1 MAEAKKTN
9 YGNESIS
16 SLKGADRVRKRP
28 GVIFGSDG
36 LDGCEHAVFE
46 ILSNSIDEAREGH
59 GKLITVT
66 RYLDHSIEVEDMGRG
81 CPVDYNPKEKRFN
94 WELVYCELYAGGKYN
109 NLDGDNYEYS
119 LGLNGLGACATQYS
133 SRYMDV
139 TVWRDGNKYSLHFER
154 GEPVGKKGDEL
165 RIEPTDRGRKTGT
178 RTRWLPD
185 LDVFTDIDIPAD
197 YYVETLRRQAV
208 VNAGITF
215 RFKNEVLPGHFETQ
229 DFVYEN
235 GIIDYVAE
243 IAGEDALTTPVF
255 WETERRGRDREDK
268 PEYKVKLSCAC
279 CFSNKVQRIEHYHN
293 SSWLEHGGAP
303 EKAVKNAFVYA
314 IDAYCKQTNKY
325 TKSESKIT
333 FQDVADCLVLVTNC
347 FSTQTSYENQT
358 KKAITNKFVQ
368 DAMAEFFRDRLHVY
382 FIENKQEAERIADQ
396 VLVNKRSRESAEK
409 ARLNIK
415 KKLTGSLDIA
425 NRVQKFVDCR
435 TKDVSKREIYI
446 VEGDSALG
454 SVKLSRDA
462 EFQGIMPVRG
472 KILNC
477 LKADYDRIFKSDIIT
492 DLIRVLGCGV
502 EVQTKKIAKDLPPF
516 DLGSLRWNKVVIC
529 TDADV
534 DGYQIRTLI
543 LTMIYRLCPTL
554 IREGYVYIAESPL
567 YEIDHLQGQDV
578 VCLYRGGEGRHCQRA
593 GRQKDHRPALKGSWR
608 ERPGNDVDDDDESRN
623 APSHQGHARGRRADA
638 ADLRPA
644 AGGQPPGPEGPYCG
658 ERVQVPGYGG
668 YFVNFVRRRDC
679 QMSIELLTYNHK
691 EKLTEAFE
699 RSHRKIDIVS
709 PFLSEDTAD
718 YFSKLIKKKQIPA
731 TFITRFDHEA
741 FVKGANSTKGLTK
754 MLHAGVELLAL
765 LGLHTKLYLIDDR
778 TAILGSAN
786 FTESGMSKN
795 IELSLYIEDEPELFD
810 SLQKYFEKLQPKHA

>member
-235 GIIDYVAE
+235 GIIDYVSE

-293 SSWLEHGGAP
+293 SSWLEHGGSP
-303 EKAVKNAFVYA
+303 EKASKTAFVYA
-314 IDAYCKQTNKY
+314 IDKYLKDNNKY
-325 TKSESKIT
+325 QKGEARIAW
-333 FQDVADCLVLVTNC
+333 QDIEDCIILVSNN

-368 DAMAEFFRDRLHVY
+368 EAMTDFLKSRLETY
-382 FIENKQEAERIADQ
+382 FIENRVDALKIAEQ
-396 VLVNKRSRESAEK
+396 VLINKRSRESAEK
-409 ARLNIK
+409 QRLNIK
-415 KKLTGSLDIA
+415 KKLSGSLKDNNKYQKGEARIAWQDIEDCIILVSNNFSTQTSYENQTKKA
-425 NRVQKFVDCR
+425 ITNKFVQEAMTDFLKSRLETYFIENRVDALKIAEQVLINKRSRESAEKQRLNIKKKLSGSIDISNRVEKFVDCR
-435 TKDVSKREIYI
+435 TRDVSRREIYI

-454 SVKLSRDA
+454 SVKLSRDG

-477 LKADYDRIFKSDIIT
+477 LKADYPRIFKSEIIT
-492 DLIRVLGCGV
+492 DLLKVLGCGV
-502 EVQTKKIAKDLPPF
+502 EVPGKFVKDLNAF
-516 DLGSLRWNKVVIC
+516 DINNLRWNKVILC

-534 DGYQIRTLI
+534 DGFQIRTLI

-554 IREGYVYIAESPL
+554 IREGYVYIAETPL
-567 YEIDHLQGQDV
+567 FEITCGEKTWFAYTDKEKNDIVKTLEGKRYKVDRSKGLGQNDPEMMWLTTMNPETRRLIKVMPEDAEATAHSFDLLLGDNLQG
-578 VCLYRGGEGRHCQRA
+578 R
-593 GRQKDHRPALKGSWR
+593 KDHIAENGYKYL
-608 ERPGNDVDDDDESRN
+608 EMIDVS
-623 APSHQGHARGRRADA
+623 
-638 ADLRPA
+638 
-644 AGGQPPGPEGPYCG
+644 
-658 ERVQVPGYGG
+658 
-668 YFVNFVRRRDC
+668 
-679 QMSIELLTYNHK
+679 
-691 EKLTEAFE
+691 
-699 RSHRKIDIVS
+699 
-709 PFLSEDTAD
+709 
-718 YFSKLIKKKQIPA
+718 
-731 TFITRFDHEA
+731 
-741 FVKGANSTKGLTK
+741 
-754 MLHAGVELLAL
+754 
-765 LGLHTKLYLIDDR
+765 
-778 TAILGSAN
+778 
-786 FTESGMSKN
+786 
-795 IELSLYIEDEPELFD
+795 
-810 SLQKYFEKLQPKHA
+810 